1 MNVFISHASTDR
13 SYATRIADVLRQAG
27 HSVWTPQDIL
37 PGDNWASAVGDAL
50 TKADALVA
58 LISPAALASEAVTRE
73 WEFALGQERF
83 KDRLIPVS
91 IKSVGEL
98 PWILGKLQMLRPS
111 SPDAAARAIVER
123 LKSRSTHS
131 PRKSRAAS

>member
-1 MNVFISHASTDR
+1 VDAAGDL
-13 SYATRIADVLRQAG
+13 AGRQLGVSRWKCARQSRCSG
-27 HSVWTPQDIL
+27 
-37 PGDNWASAVGDAL
+37 G
-50 TKADALVA
+50 
-58 LISPAALASEAVTRE
+58 LIFPAALASEAVTRE
-73 WEFALGQERF
+73 WEFALGQEKF

-123 LKSRSTHS
+123 LKSGSTHS